1 MRRRAVCLGLL
12 ALGACEDKYDQMKQ
26 QAAASASAAAA
37 SSAAALAQALAHASA
52 SASASA
58 SAAPPKEE
66 KPPDWIMVQH
76 FLVAYKGADKCPRK
90 VTRTKEE
97 ARKRAE
103 EAHALAA
110 LGQMDFADV
119 AKLYSDDPSGAE
131 RQGSLGKIDRQ
142 SVVKAFGDAAFA
154 LKVDEISPVVE
165 TQFGFHVIKR
175 TQ

>member
-1 MRRRAVCLGLL
+1 MNTRIVGLL
-12 ALGACEDKYDQMKQ
+12 ALVALGACEDKYDQMKQ

-37 SSAAALAQALAHASA
+37 ASASALSRALASA
-52 SASASA
+52 SASAS
-58 SAAPPKEE
+58 PPKEE
-66 KPPDWIMVQH
+66 KPPEWIMAQH
-76 FLVAYKGADKCPRK
+76 ILVAYKGADKCPRK

-97 ARKRAE
+97 ARKRAD
-103 EAHALAA
+103 EAHARAVE
-110 LGQMDFADV
+110 GQMDFGDV

-131 RQGSLGKIDRQ
+131 RQGSTGKIDRQ
-142 SVVKAFGDAAFA
+142 ALVKALSDAAFA

>member
-1 MRRRAVCLGLL
+1 MNRRIL
-12 ALGACEDKYDQMKQ
+12 ALDFFGVFACEDKYDQMKQ

-37 SSAAALAQALAHASA
+37 ASASALAVALARASA
-52 SASASA
+52 SASS
-58 SAAPPKEE
+58 APPTED
-66 KPPDWIMVQH
+66 KPPEWIMAQH
-76 FLVAYKGADKCPRK
+76 VLVAYKGAEKCPRK

-103 EAHALAA
+103 EAHARAVE
-110 LGQMDFADV
+110 GQMDFGDV

>member
-1 MRRRAVCLGLL
+1 M
-12 ALGACEDKYDQMKQ
+12 
-26 QAAASASAAAA
+26 
-37 SSAAALAQALAHASA
+37 AQH
-52 SASASA
+52 
-58 SAAPPKEE
+58 
-66 KPPDWIMVQH
+66 I
-76 FLVAYKGADKCPRK
+76 LVAYKGADKCPRK

-97 ARKRAE
+97 ARKRVE
-103 EAHALAA
+103 EAHARAVD
-110 LGQMDFADV
+110 GQMDFGDV

-142 SVVKAFGDAAFA
+142 SVVKPFGDAAFA

>member
-1 MRRRAVCLGLL
+1 MNTRIVGLVAL
-12 ALGACEDKYDQMKQ
+12 VALGACEDKYDQMKQ

-37 SSAAALAQALAHASA
+37 ASASALSRALASA
-52 SASASA
+52 SASTS
-58 SAAPPKEE
+58 PPKEE
-66 KPPDWIMVQH
+66 KPPEWIMAQH
-76 FLVAYKGADKCPRK
+76 ILVAYKGADKCPRK

-103 EAHALAA
+103 EAHARAVE
-110 LGQMDFADV
+110 GQMDFGDV